1 MALIFL
7 YFIGVLGVFSVFPIY
22 YLLRTNMELW
32 NCNSIEEQ
40 AKEAAV
46 VCSWFW
52 IVTLPAV
59 TFKIVFHKIDM
70 LIRRAM

>member
-7 YFIGVLGVFSVFPIY
+7 YFIGVLASAKPLH
-22 YLLRTNMELW
+22 LLFKYNLDLFEEVKT
-32 NCNSIEEQ
+32 EEQ

-46 VCSWFW
+46 VCAWFW
-52 IVTLPAV
+52 ILSLPVV

>member
-1 MALIFL
+1 MALIFF
-7 YFIGVLGVFSVFPIY
+7 YFMGVLASAKPLY
-22 YLLRTNMELW
+22 YLFKYNLDLFEEVKT
-32 NCNSIEEQ
+32 EEQ
-40 AKEAAV
+40 AKEAAI

-70 LIRRAM
+70 LIRRAI